1 MVDTTYSDL
10 ILMIGGQVLTLFL
23 LLLVT
28 LFGTDP
34 IASRL
39 SFPSPVSLPAS
50 SSPSSI
56 SSNASTSSNASA
68 SSNASNKKGNQK

>member
-39 SFPSPVSLPAS
+39 SMPIPPPLPAS
-50 SSPSSI
+50 
-56 SSNASTSSNASA
+56 SA
-68 SSNASNKKGNQK
+68 SSNASNASTASNANNKKGNQK

>member
-39 SFPSPVSLPAS
+39 SMPIPSPLPSA
-50 SSPSSI
+50 SSPSSASSNSSN
-56 SSNASTSSNASA
+56 SSNASTSSNAS
-68 SSNASNKKGNQK
+68 NKNNKK

>member
-39 SFPSPVSLPAS
+39 SMPGGHERPPMPPLP
-50 SSPSSI
+50 
-56 SSNASTSSNASA
+56 SA
-68 SSNASNKKGNQK
+68 SNTSNKNNKK